1 MRYDCACSNK
11 SIKILMEVFMAFS
24 LSPSIE
30 VFEKNASFNIM
41 TLPSS
46 LTGMVITSDYGTS
59 FEIKATPTQWDLENN
74 FGTPDKYNFRDWY
87 NAWNFQ
93 QYADSLYL
101 VRPIDSS
108 RTTKNAAFALAGGT
122 TSAGPT
128 TYQAFGQG
136 NLYNESIAEQT
147 LPDLVVDSKTIA
159 LTGEITGT
167 NASTYSFASFSL
179 MGAESLSQDSTN
191 RDYIKIGDNDVF
203 QISGTYDSYSIDII
217 GEIPTGW
224 AHTGELTVASG
235 GTGFVLGETIT
246 QAGAVPATGVVT
258 AAVATKVTVSDVT
271 GVFEDVTNLVGAGTS
286 VPSASLLRSTSFT
299 TGGTSNVLSGTLDD
313 IKLVFYNKWVTSNLN
328 LGAAVCSSAAAW
340 SLPVSSDISNT
351 FSSYF
356 EFQPEWNNDEFFV
369 IVFKDTGSEW
379 EMLETHMC
387 SYNESARHPVTN
399 RAIYGEF
406 WMRNQ
411 SKYVYCKVAS
421 TSSTAADVNTTAAAL
436 PIFRHVD
443 NTTIYPND
451 GAVFPDTA
459 YDGAGYAQGDIDAAF
474 DMFDDP
480 DSFDINILVGHEK
493 SMAKASTV
501 AASRKDC
508 MAIIYPYEA
517 SEIVGKSATDATTY
531 LAQNFGTVDS
541 AGTSAVWSDWNTYSA
556 VYGNMKYQYDKYNDM
571 NRWMTVGGDVA
582 GLYAETD
589 RLHDPWWAPA
599 GILRGKM
606 KNTIKVAFNPAKV
619 NRDTL
624 YFNAINPIMS
634 VLGEGQGIILGQ
646 KTATNTASAFDR
658 VNIRRLLIT
667 IEKSIATSLRPF
679 LFEFNEESTRSQIK
693 GIINPYLGRIKA
705 RRGLYDFKVVCD
717 ETNNTTDIIDA
728 NGLIVD
734 VFVQP
739 TKVAE
744 FIQVNVVVTK
754 TGTSF
759 DEIAV

>member
-1 MRYDCACSNK
+1 
-11 SIKILMEVFMAFS
+11 MAFS

-46 LTGMVITSDYGTS
+46 LTGMVITADYGPA

-101 VRPIDSS
+101 VRPIDAD
-108 RTTKNAAFALAGGT
+108 RMAKNAGFALAGGT

-159 LTGEITGT
+159 LTGEISGT
-167 NASTYSFASFSL
+167 NPATYDYASFSL
-179 MGAESLSQDSTN
+179 MGSETLSQDTN
-191 RDYIKIGDNDVF
+191 DLDFINVGANNVF
-203 QISGTYDSYSIDII
+203 QITGTYDSYSVDIV
-217 GEIPTGW
+217 GEVPTGW
-224 AHTGELTVASG
+224 ANDGTLTVASG
-235 GTGFVLGETIT
+235 GEGFVVGETIT
-246 QAGAVPATGVVT
+246 QAGTVPAAAVVT
-258 AAVATKVTVSDVT
+258 ARDATTITVSGVT
-271 GVFEDVTNLVGAGTS
+271 GVFELTTDLTGAGTS
-286 VPSASLLRSTSFT
+286 IASASLLTSTSFT
-299 TGGTSNVLSGTLDD
+299 TAGTSNVLTGTLDD
-313 IKLVFYNKWVTSNLN
+313 IKLTFYNKWVTSTQD
-328 LGAAVCSSAAAW
+328 LGIAVCSSAASW
-340 SLPVSSDISNT
+340 SLPVSSDISNA

-356 EFQPEWNNDEFFV
+356 EFSPEWNNDEFFV
-369 IVFKDTGSEW
+369 IVFKYSGTEW
-379 EMLETHMC
+379 EMLEKHMC
-387 SYNESARHPVTN
+387 SYSETARHPVTN
-399 RAIYGEF
+399 RAIYGEV
-406 WMRNQ
+406 WLRNN

-421 TSSTAADVNTTAAAL
+421 TSSTAADVNTTFGEL

-443 NTTIYPND
+443 DTTIYPND
-451 GAVFPDTA
+451 AVVFPATT
-459 YDGAGYAQGDIDAAF
+459 YDGAGYAQGDIDDAF
-474 DMFDDP
+474 EMFDDP

-493 SMAKASTV
+493 SMSKASTV

-517 SEIVGKSATDATTY
+517 TELVGKSAADATTY
-531 LAQNFGTVDS
+531 IASNFGTVDS
-541 AGTSAVWSDWNTYSA
+541 SGTTAVWTDWNTYSA

-571 NRWMTVGGDVA
+571 NRWVTVGGDVA

-606 KNTIKVAFNPAKV
+606 KNTIKVAFNPTKA

-624 YFNAINPIMS
+624 YFNAVNPIMS

-717 ETNNTTDIIDA
+717 ETNNTADIIDA

-744 FIQVNVVVTK
+744 FLQVNVVVTK